1 VSDTGRL
8 GLGEFVALIA
18 LMISLIA
25 LAIDAMLPALP
36 VIGADL
42 GVQRANDTQL
52 VISVLFLGMA
62 AGQLFYGPISD
73 STGRKPP
80 IYAALLLFM
89 VGSLLSIF
97 ATTFSVMLA
106 GRFVQ
111 GLGVAGPRI
120 VAVALVR
127 DQYEGRAMARI
138 MSFVMAV
145 FILVPA
151 IAPAWGQAIL
161 FIADWRAIFVSFL
174 VITVLVLLWFGIR
187 QPETLPLARRTP
199 LSLRRVVGAVVEV
212 CTHRSAL
219 GATIAAGLIFG
230 AFLGYLNSSQ
240 QIFQETYQQGARFA
254 LYFGMLA
261 LAVGGAGYVNARLVM
276 GYGMQALTR
285 WALTSA
291 SALYAL
297 FFVVAWW
304 LNGVPPF
311 WLFMV
316 IMLTGFFG
324 MGILF
329 GNLNTIAM
337 DPMGHIA
344 GVAAAVI
351 ASLSTAISL
360 PLGVA
365 IGFSYDGTILP
376 LVGGFAGLSFAA
388 LLVMR
393 FTQREATASA
403 DPENPT
409 AT

>member
-1 VSDTGRL
+1 MADAPKLR
-8 GLGEFVALIA
+8 LGEFVALIA

-36 VIGADL
+36 AIGSDL
-42 GVQRANDTQL
+42 GVERANDNQL

-62 AGQLFYGPISD
+62 VGQLFYGPVSD
-73 STGRKPP
+73 TTGRKTP
-80 IYAALLLFM
+80 IYVALVLFM
-89 VGSLLSIF
+89 IGCLMSIF
-97 ATTFSVMLA
+97 ATTYPLMLA

-127 DQYEGRAMARI
+127 DQYDGRAMARI

-151 IAPAWGQAIL
+151 VAPAWGQAIL

-174 VITVLVLLWFGIR
+174 VITVLVFLWFGIR
-187 QPETLPLARRTP
+187 QPETLPVERRTP
-199 LSLRRVVGAVVEV
+199 LSLPRIFRAVVEV
-212 CTHRSAL
+212 CTHRGAL

-240 QIFQETYQQGARFA
+240 QIFQDTYDQGARFA
-254 LYFGMLA
+254 LYFGVLA
-261 LAVGGAGYVNARLVM
+261 LGVGGAGYVNGKLVM

-285 WALTSA
+285 WALTA
-291 SALYAL
+291 ATVL
-297 FFVVAWW
+297 FAVFFAVAW
-304 LNGVPPF
+304 LLDGVPPF
-311 WLFMV
+311 WAFMAV
-316 IMLTGFFG
+316 MLAGFFSI
-324 MGILF
+324 GILF

-360 PLGVA
+360 PLGVV
-365 IGFSYDGTILP
+365 IGLSYDGTILP
-376 LVGGFAGLSFAA
+376 LVGGFALLSLSA
-388 LLVMR
+388 LVVMR
-393 FTQREATASA
+393 LTQGEAVSA
-403 DPENPT
+403 
-409 AT
+409 ATTGEV

>member
-1 VSDTGRL
+1 MSDQRKP

-25 LAIDAMLPALP
+25 LSIDAMLPALP
-36 VIGADL
+36 AIGADL
-42 GVQRANDTQL
+42 GVQRANDNQL

-62 AGQLFYGPISD
+62 VGQIFYGPVSD
-73 STGRKPP
+73 TTGRKPP
-80 IYAALLLFM
+80 IYVALLLFM
-89 VGSLLSIF
+89 VGCLMSIF
-97 ATTFSVMLA
+97 AASYAVMLA

-151 IAPAWGQAIL
+151 VAPAWGQAIL
-161 FIADWRAIFVSFL
+161 FVADWRAIFASFL
-174 VITVLVLLWFGIR
+174 IITVLVLLWFGVR
-187 QPETLPLARRTP
+187 QPETLPVERRMP
-199 LSLRRVVGAVVEV
+199 FSLRRILSAVVEV

-219 GATIAAGLIFG
+219 GATVAAGLVFG
-230 AFLGYLNSSQ
+230 GFLGYLNSSQ
-240 QIFQETYQQGARFA
+240 QIFQDTYEQGSRFA

-261 LAVGGAGYVNARLVM
+261 LAVGGAGYVNGKLVM

-285 WALTSA
+285 WALTCA
-291 SALYAL
+291 SLL
-297 FFVVAWW
+297 FAGFFLVAVAFD
-304 LNGVPPF
+304 GVPPF
-311 WLFMV
+311 WLFMIV
-316 IMLTGFFG
+316 MLIGFFG
-324 MGILF
+324 IGILF

-351 ASLSTAISL
+351 ASLSTVISL
-360 PLGVA
+360 ALGVV
-365 IGFSYDGTILP
+365 IGLSYDGTILP
-376 LVGGFAGLSFAA
+376 LIGGFALLSTAA
-388 LLVMR
+388 LLTMR
-393 FTQREATASA
+393 WTQWVATPAVVRT
-403 DPENPT
+403 DR
-409 AT
+409 

>member
-1 VSDTGRL
+1 MSQTHKL
-8 GLGEFVALIA
+8 PLGEFIPLIA
-18 LMISLIA
+18 LMVSLIA

-36 VIGADL
+36 AIGADL
-42 GVQRANDTQL
+42 NVQRSNDNQL

-73 STGRKPP
+73 TTGRKAP
-80 IYAALLLFM
+80 IYFALALFM
-89 VGSLLSIF
+89 VGCLMSIL
-97 ATTFSVMLA
+97 ASSYAVMLA

-161 FIADWRAIFVSFL
+161 FVAEWRAIFMSFVAVALL
-174 VITVLVLLWFGIR
+174 VFVWFGIR
-187 QPETLPLARRTP
+187 QPETLPVERRAP
-199 LSLRRVVGAVVEV
+199 LSFRRIMKAVVEV
-212 CTHRSAL
+212 CSNRSAL
-219 GATIAAGLIFG
+219 GATLAAGLVFG
-230 AFLGYLNSSQ
+230 GFLGYLNSSQ
-240 QIFQETYQQGARFA
+240 QIFQDTYQQGTRFP
-254 LYFGMLA
+254 LYFGVLA
-261 LAVGGAGYVNARLVM
+261 LAVGAAGYVNARLVM

-285 WALTSA
+285 WALAAS
-291 SALYAL
+291 SALFAL
-297 FFVVAWW
+297 FFLIALA

-316 IMLTGFFG
+316 IMLAGFFG
-324 MGILF
+324 IGILF
-329 GNLNTIAM
+329 GNLNAIAM

-351 ASLSTAISL
+351 ASLSTMISL
-360 PLGVA
+360 PLGVV
-365 IGFSYDGTILP
+365 IGFSYDGTVLP
-376 LVGGFAGLSFAA
+376 LVGGFALVSTAA
-388 LLVMR
+388 LFTMR
-393 FTQREATASA
+393 WTQRGVSSHATAASG
-403 DPENPT
+403 
-409 AT
+409 